1 MVDISTEAPQNQV
14 AEASDSLMLSTSE
27 LVLPPG
33 LLQSLIH
40 EYLVHNCYSD
50 SARVFCATTQPTR
63 GNGCEPMDA
72 DSVLTGADEDPNR
85 MDMTMIAHPPN
96 SARER
101 EGQDRG
107 RRNVGGM
114 GGAHPPGDIATK
126 TMAAR
131 KRLYDLVVAG
141 KVSEAIE
148 FCHTTF
154 PTALDFTTPDGLD
167 VLFELHTQQFI
178 ELVKESATD
187 ALRYAHKELTKFGH
201 LNPNYMDSLNDIL
214 PLIAYADPAT
224 SPLQH
229 YLQPDRRQTVA
240 INLNNYILAHSGL
253 PPIPTLEQ
261 LVRQMTVVRDLH
273 SNLNP
278 PKNQKQEPKDR
289 HKVGHFVILRSLIC
303 LSTC

>member
-1 MVDISTEAPQNQV
+1 MVDISTDAPQNHV
-14 AEASDSLMLSTSE
+14 AEASHSPMLSTSE

-50 SARVFCATTQPTR
+50 TARVFCATTQPTC
-63 GNGCEPMDA
+63 GSGCEPMDA
-72 DSVLTGADEDPNR
+72 DSILTRADEDPNR
-85 MDMTMIAHPPN
+85 MDMAKMAHPPN
-96 SARER
+96 STREWQAQ
-101 EGQDRG
+101 ERG
-107 RRNVGGM
+107 RWNVGGM

-141 KVSEAIE
+141 KVSEAIA
-148 FCHTTF
+148 FCHKTF
-154 PTALDFTTPDGLD
+154 PTALDVTTSDGLD

-178 ELVKESATD
+178 ELVRGSAAD
-187 ALRYAHKELTKFGH
+187 ALRYAHSELTNFSH
-201 LNPNYMDSLNDIL
+201 LNPKYMDSLNDIL
-214 PLIAYADPAT
+214 PLLAYADPVT

-229 YLQPDRRQTVA
+229 YLQPDRRQAVA
-240 INLNNYILAHSGL
+240 INLNNYILAQYGL

-273 SNLNP
+273 ANLDP

-289 HKVGHFVILRSLIC
+289 HKVGHFFILRSLTC
-303 LSTC
+303 SSTC